1 VLQALAIVFALAAV
15 LCIAAAIVM
24 LVRGDAND
32 RRGYGLRVA
41 AVACFGIAVVLN
53 VLR

>member
-15 LCIAAAIVM
+15 LCIAAAVVL
-24 LVRGDAND
+24 LVRGDAD
-32 RRGYGLRVA
+32 ERRGYALRVA
-41 AVACFGIAVVLN
+41 AVVCFGIAVVLN

>member
-24 LVRGDAND
+24 LVRQDPN
-32 RRGYGLRVA
+32 
-41 AVACFGIAVVLN
+41 GIAVLLN

>member
-1 VLQALAIVFALAAV
+1 MLQALAIVFALAAV
-15 LCIAAAIVM
+15 ACIVVAVAMI
-24 LVRGDAND
+24 VRGDDDD

-41 AVACFGIAVVLN
+41 AVVCFGIAVLLN